1 MRKCKKCGIE
11 KEISDYYKS
20 VTCSDGIARTCK
32 SCAGLRQKDFSKS
45 YNSKE
50 YRRAASLRFRNN
62 NYEKNMLLA
71 SKSYAKKR
79 GLDFDL
85 DISDIVIPEMCPYLN
100 IKLTRNV
107 GKGKTISNPSIDRIE
122 NNKGYVKGNIQIIS
136 DLANSMKRE
145 CTIQQLK
152 TFASN
157 VMIIHSHL

>member
-1 MRKCKKCGIE
+1 
-11 KEISDYYKS
+11 
-20 VTCSDGIARTCK
+20 
-32 SCAGLRQKDFSKS
+32 
-45 YNSKE
+45 
-50 YRRAASLRFRNN
+50 
-62 NYEKNMLLA
+62 
-71 SKSYAKKR
+71 
-79 GLDFDL
+79 
-85 DISDIVIPEMCPYLN
+85 
-100 IKLTRNV
+100 LTRNV